1 MKLYLTGEPC
11 TQQRHCYFVEGESAS
26 FIMDCGYQRCYR
38 GDELPHLLPDQIRA
52 ARYLF
57 LSHSHENQ
65 SGALPYLLSNG
76 FTGRVVLT
84 TETARQLPLGIDD
97 PIVLEGLSVPYAE
110 APLPGGISLTWG
122 RSGHCSGSVWF
133 RMAENGRSLFF
144 SGDYYDCARVHARDP
159 IEGIS
164 ANLAVLD
171 CDYGMQPGAASRDA
185 QVEALIEAISAALA
199 DGRPVILPVP
209 RYGRGLG
216 ILTYICERLPET
228 DIFADRHFMTELG
241 HMDATAMW
249 VRPQVQDM
257 LAGKFIRAIPEDF
270 VALGVYFVCDP
281 QLDDIWTR
289 KLIRRLLI
297 CGGRVIFTGTVEPN
311 TLYGIV
317 VDKAAQTLTVY
328 KNGERLGSCA
338 VSTGLATAKYLH
350 RETPAGEYITVTRR
364 GTIENAGGYS
374 KYTIRISGNYYLC
387 EIPTTKKNGKD
398 FSIMEDALGSKASRG
413 NICLAHDASTDG
425 GINAEWIWNI
435 TEENKK
441 IKVLVFDDKD
451 RSLVPAGSK

>member
-241 HMDATAMW
+241 HMDATALW

-257 LAGKFIRAIPEDF
+257 LSGKFIRAIPEDF

-281 QLDDIWTR
+281 QLDDIKTR
-289 KLIRRLLI
+289 QPFRRPLI
-297 CGGRVIFTGTVEPN
+297 CGGRVIFTGTVRPIP
-311 TLYGIV
+311 TPRCCCTRARRSYCVTASTARRRICC
-317 VDKAAQTLTVY
+317 ASPRRTTLTD
-328 KNGERLGSCA
+328 
-338 VSTGLATAKYLH
+338 H
-350 RETPAGEYITVTRR
+350 RV
-364 GTIENAGGYS
+364 
-374 KYTIRISGNYYLC
+374 
-387 EIPTTKKNGKD
+387 
-398 FSIMEDALGSKASRG
+398 
-413 NICLAHDASTDG
+413 
-425 GINAEWIWNI
+425 
-435 TEENKK
+435 
-441 IKVLVFDDKD
+441 
-451 RSLVPAGSK
+451 